1 MWSALPMLPTF
12 APLNSSPSRWLP
24 TAIVLTV
31 PMVMATLPVA
41 ALEVVVHPERAS
53 LGDTLYIEVQTQESE
68 PPQVE
73 VGGKIMPVFPLGANR
88 WRSLV
93 PTTPLQTHG
102 RRSLIVRSGADTR
115 NMLVWVGNRQ
125 FPVQRI
131 WLPPGK
137 GSSGTDFE
145 FDQADAFKALV
156 TPEKLWQGPFRR
168 PHSGPVT
175 TPYGVRRYYNGV
187 FAENYFH
194 RGIDYAGSTGSPV
207 LAAARGR
214 VALVGRESQG
224 FLIHGNTVGID
235 HGQGVSTIYLHLH
248 QIHVQEGDMVN
259 AGQVIGTVGNT
270 GASTGPHLHWGLY
283 VNGESVDPRSWL
295 AQGWE

>member
-1 MWSALPMLPTF
+1 M
-12 APLNSSPSRWLP
+12 PLGMV
-24 TAIVLTV
+24 ITV

-41 ALEVVVHPERAS
+41 ALEVVVRPERAS
-53 LGDTLYIEVQTQESE
+53 LGDTLSIEVQTTETE

-73 VGGKIMPVFPLGANR
+73 VAGKIVPVFPLGNNR

-115 NMLVWVGNRQ
+115 NMLIWVGNRQ
-125 FPVQRI
+125 FSVQRI

-137 GSSGTDFE
+137 DSSGTDLE
-145 FDQADAFKALV
+145 FDRMDALKALV

-168 PHSGPVT
+168 PHGGPVT

-194 RGIDYAGSTGSPV
+194 RGIDYAGGTGSPV
-207 LAAARGR
+207 LASARGR

-235 HGQGVSTIYLHLH
+235 HGQGILTIYLHLH
-248 QIHVQEGDMVN
+248 DIRVQEGDMVT
-259 AGQVIGTVGNT
+259 AGQVIGSVGNT

-295 AQGWE
+295 TQGWE